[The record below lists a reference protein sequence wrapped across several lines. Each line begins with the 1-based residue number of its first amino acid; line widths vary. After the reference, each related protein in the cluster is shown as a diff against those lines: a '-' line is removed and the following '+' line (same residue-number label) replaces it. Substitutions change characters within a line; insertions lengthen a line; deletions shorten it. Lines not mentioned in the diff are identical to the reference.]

1 MLKAVIFDLNGTIL
15 DDEENYAEA
24 FRYVLH
30 LLGVKTGGDFTHT
43 TGVGVKENWI
53 DFKSRYNVKTK
64 KSLDELVSLTQRAYL
79 KEFGKVR
86 LRKGFLKFIKNLK
99 LLGIKTAIAT
109 SNDYSMV
116 EKFFDKFGLEEYF
129 DVVTSAEE
137 VSLNKPS
144 PQIFLL
150 TAEKLGVEPY
160 ECLVFED
167 SEAGVKAAHLAGMAV
182 VGIAKDR
189 KIDFKKVQKVIYN
202 FKDFKLLP
210 QDKIIN

>member
-15 DDEENYAEA
+15 DDEDNYTDA

-30 LLGVKTGGDFTHT
+30 LLGVETGNDFTHT
-43 TGVGVKENWI
+43 RGVGVKENWI
-53 DFKSRYNVKTK
+53 DFKLRYNIKTK
-64 KSLDELVSLTQRAYL
+64 KSLDELVSLTQKAYL
-79 KEFGKVR
+79 KEFDKVK
-86 LRKGFLKFIKNLK
+86 LRKGFLKFVKNLK

-129 DVVTSAEE
+129 DVVTSSEE

-167 SEAGVKAAHLAGMAV
+167 SEVGVEAAHLAGMAV
-182 VGIAKDR
+182 VGIAKDG
-189 KIDFKKVQKVIYN
+189 KSDFKKAQKVIHN

-210 QDKIIN
+210 QERVIN

>member
-1 MLKAVIFDLNGTIL
+1 M
-15 DDEENYAEA
+15 DDEDNYTDA

-30 LLGVKTGGDFTHT
+30 LLGVKTGGDFTHK

-53 DFKSRYNVKTK
+53 AFKSRYNIKTK
-64 KSLDELVSLTQRAYL
+64 KSLDELVSLTQKAYL
-79 KEFGKVR
+79 KEFDKVK
-86 LRKGFLKFIKNLK
+86 LRKGFLKFVKNLK

-150 TAEKLGVEPY
+150 TAEKLGLEPY

-167 SEAGVKAAHLAGMAV
+167 SEAGVEAAHLAGMAV
-182 VGIAKDR
+182 VGIAKDG
-189 KIDFKKVQKVIYN
+189 KSDFKKAQKVIHN

-210 QDKIIN
+210 QERVIN